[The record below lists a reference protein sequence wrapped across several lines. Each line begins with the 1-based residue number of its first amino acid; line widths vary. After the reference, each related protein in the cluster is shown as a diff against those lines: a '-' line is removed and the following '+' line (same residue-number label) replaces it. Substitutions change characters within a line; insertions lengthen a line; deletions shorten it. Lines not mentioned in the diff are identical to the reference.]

1 MRKLLC
7 ALLLLAMGTSGVAW
21 GASRVIFE
29 REGNIRLSD
38 MGGANPVLLGKG
50 YDAEISPDG
59 RSVAFTD
66 YRQGR
71 KIAVMD
77 VATKKVRVL
86 SAVPGYN
93 SYGPR
98 WSPDG
103 TRLVF
108 NHWIEEKSQWVP
120 GVIDTTGKNLKI
132 FRMDNEGGV
141 HSPFWAHDGMSVYAQ
156 DLSTLYRFDTN
167 GKLLESR
174 PLDPIVGKA
183 GISSATRFCVS
194 ADGSAW
200 IFDGDVDEPD
210 NPISK
215 AWGEPIAGVFLH
227 TPADGRT
234 IRISPKGM
242 SASAPSW
249 APDGKSVLFCG
260 VRPED
265 VRKKGKN
272 VTFASHIF
280 VMPLNGTPELLVRD
294 ASNPSVATNR
304 E

>member
-7 ALLLLAMGTSGVAW
+7 ALLLLVLGASGVAW

-29 REGNIRLSD
+29 REGSIWLSD
-38 MGGANPVLLGKG
+38 MGGAKPVLLGKG
-50 YDAEISPDG
+50 YDPEIAPDG
-59 RSVAFTD
+59 KSVAFTD

-77 VATKKVRVL
+77 VATKRVRVL
-86 SAVPGYN
+86 TAVPGDN

-103 TRLVF
+103 TKLVF
-108 NHWIEEKSQWVP
+108 SHWIEEKSQWVP
-120 GVIDTTGKNLKI
+120 GVIDATGKNLKI

-141 HSPFWAHDGMSVYAQ
+141 HSPFWAHDGACVYAQ
-156 DLSTLYRFDTN
+156 DLSTLHRFDVA

-174 PLDPIVGKA
+174 PLEPVVGSA
-183 GISSATRFCVS
+183 GISSAARFCVS
-194 ADGSAW
+194 ADGSMW
-200 IFDGDVDEPD
+200 LFDGDVDEPG

-227 TPADGRT
+227 RPADGT
-234 IRISPKGM
+234 TVRISPKGM
-242 SASAPSW
+242 SASDPFW
-249 APDGKSVLFCG
+249 TPDGKGVLFCG

-265 VRKKGKN
+265 IKKKGKN
-272 VTFASHIF
+272 VTFGFHVF
-280 VMPLNGTPELLVRD
+280 VMPLDGDPALLIRD
-294 ASNPSVATNR
+294 ASDPSAAG

>member
-7 ALLLLAMGTSGVAW
+7 ALLLLTMGTSGAAW

-29 REGNIRLSD
+29 REGEIRLSD
-38 MGGANPVLLGKG
+38 MGGAKPVLLGKG
-50 YDAEISPDG
+50 YDPEISPDG
-59 RSVAFTD
+59 KSVAFTD

-86 SAVPGYN
+86 AAVPGEN

-120 GVIDTTGKNLKI
+120 GIIDATGKNLRI

-141 HSPFWAHDGMSVYAQ
+141 HSPFWAHDGASVYAQ
-156 DLSTLYRFDTN
+156 DLSTLYRFDPA

-174 PLDPIVGKA
+174 PLEPVAGSA
-183 GISSATRFCVS
+183 GISSATRFCIS
-194 ADGSAW
+194 ADGSMW
-200 IFDGDVDEPD
+200 LFDGDVDEPG

-215 AWGEPIAGVFLH
+215 AWGEPISGVFLH
-227 TPADGRT
+227 TPADGKT
-234 IRISPKGM
+234 VRISPKGM
-242 SASAPSW
+242 SASDPYW
-249 APDGKSVLFCG
+249 TPDGKGVLFCG

-265 VRKKGKN
+265 IKKKGKN
-272 VTFASHIF
+272 VTFGFHVF
-280 VMPLNGTPELLVRD
+280 VMPLGGQAALLLRD
-294 ASNPSVATNR
+294 ASDPSAAG